1 MLAGLA
7 GLDPVLPGEL
17 QGGFDRFRAAG
28 KEIELV
34 ELARERG
41 GELAG
46 ELLHR
51 AMGERGGRDVAE
63 LARLAR
69 QRLRDL
75 RIRVAEIRDVGAAH
89 GVEVALPLLV
99 VQPAALT
106 PHDARVAAAEL
117 AVEDVAVGI
126 AVVRHSS
133 PFPVVR
139 GPRKA
144 MRRPV
149 YRRGSAVALSTYIAS
164 GCAHAQ
170 ALVSGSYRCP
180 YPPPPGIR
188 PGRNRHAERQPRDR
202 WAPACA
208 RGDRRG
214 GAPLHRVPHSR
225 VLGLA
230 SDAARD
236 DHRHSVR

>member
-1 MLAGLA
+1 MIRRPPRSTLLPYTPLFRSLLARGGREGQQGVPVIGRVERDDTMLRGVPGL
-7 GLDPVLPGEL
+7 GPVSPGEL
-17 QGGFDRFRAAG
+17 LGGRSRCRAAG
-28 KEIELV
+28 EEIELV
-34 ELARERG
+34 ELARKRG
-41 GELAG
+41 GELPG

-51 AMGERGGRDVAE
+51 AVGERGGRDVAE

-117 AVEDVAVGI
+117 AVEDVAIGI

-139 GPRKA
+139 
-144 MRRPV
+144 V
-149 YRRGSAVALSTYIAS
+149 RGKLCGGLYI
-164 GCAHAQ
+164 G
-170 ALVSGSYRCP
+170 
-180 YPPPPGIR
+180 
-188 PGRNRHAERQPRDR
+188 E
-202 WAPACA
+202 
-208 RGDRRG
+208 
-214 GAPLHRVPHSR
+214 GAPYLCPPTSPVGAH
-225 VLGLA
+225 
-230 SDAARD
+230 
-236 DHRHSVR
+236 